1 MSTDIKKSKKIKSKW
16 FRVAVEGATTD
27 GRKIQR
33 KWIEQMAKNYSRDM
47 YGARVNLEHI
57 KGYSPDSQFK
67 RYGDVLALQT
77 EEIKTGPLAGKL
89 ALLAQIEPTDELIQ
103 LNKTKQ
109 KVYTSIE
116 VNVEFADTGEAYLVG
131 LAVTDDP
138 ASLGT
143 EFLEFSAKASIN
155 PLASRKQSPNNIF
168 TVAEE
173 TKINFEEV
181 DTQTDTAFN
190 SMLERL
196 TGLFKTKSEK
206 DSTKFV
212 QLGEIIEQFATATT
226 DRFSEMDAKI
236 VELTNELS
244 NVKKQN
250 TELVELLSELPDSPD
265 RPLSTGG
272 SIDVETDC

>member
-1 MSTDIKKSKKIKSKW
+1 MSTDIKKSKKVKSKW

-67 RYGDVLALQT
+67 RYGDVLALRA

-89 ALLAQIEPTDELIQ
+89 ALLAQIEPTDELIE
-103 LNKTKQ
+103 LNKAKQ

-116 VNVEFADTGEAYLVG
+116 INAEFADTGEAYLVG

-155 PLASRKQSPNNIF
+155 PLASRKQSPNNLF

-226 DRFSEMDAKI
+226 DRFTEMEAKI

-244 NVKKQN
+244 DVKKQN

>member
-1 MSTDIKKSKKIKSKW
+1 MGTEVKKSKKIKSKW

-27 GRKIQR
+27 GRKIQ
-33 KWIEQMAKNYSRDM
+33 KEWIEQMAENYNRDV
-47 YGARVNLEHI
+47 YGARINLEHI

-67 RYGDVLALQT
+67 RYGDVLALRA

-89 ALLAQIEPTDELIQ
+89 ALLAQIEPTDELIE
-103 LNKTKQ
+103 LNKAKQ

-116 VNVEFADTGEAYLVG
+116 VNAEFADTGKAYLVG

-143 EFLEFSAKASIN
+143 EFLEFSAKASVN
-155 PLASRKQSPNNIF
+155 PLASRKQSPNNLF

-173 TKINFEEV
+173 TVIDFEEV
-181 DTQTDTAFN
+181 DPQSDTAF
-190 SMLERL
+190 SAMLDRL
-196 TGLFKTKSEK
+196 TGLFKSKSEK

-226 DRFSEMDAKI
+226 ERFTNLDAKI
-236 VELTNELS
+236 VELTNELTK
-244 NVKKQN
+244 VKKQN
-250 TELVELLSELPDSPD
+250 TELVELLSELPESP
-265 RPLSTGG
+265 
-272 SIDVETDC
+272 

>member
-1 MSTDIKKSKKIKSKW
+1 MGTDVKKSKKIKSKW

-27 GRKIQR
+27 GRKIQ
-33 KWIEQMAKNYSRDM
+33 KEWIKQMAENYDRDV
-47 YGARVNLEHI
+47 YGARINLEHI

-67 RYGDVLALQT
+67 RYGDVLALRA

-103 LNKTKQ
+103 LNKAKQ

-116 VNVEFADTGEAYLVG
+116 VNYEFADTGEAYLVG

-143 EFLEFSAKASIN
+143 EFLEFSAKANVN
-155 PLASRKQSPNNIF
+155 PLVSRKQSPNNLF
-168 TVAEE
+168 TAAEE
-173 TKINFEEV
+173 TVIDFEEV
-181 DTQTDTAFN
+181 DTQNDTTFS

-226 DRFSEMDAKI
+226 DRFTEMEAKI
-236 VELTNELS
+236 IELTNELS

-265 RPLSTGG
+265 RPLSAGG